1 MCIRDRASSVYDGC
15 DAVMLSG
22 ETAAGKYPVEA
33 VKMMNRV
40 CLNAEAHHMLLEVK
54 TVYEYVHEYSLT
66 DAVAHACCDMAKQ
79 LEAKAIITATS
90 GGSTARMVA
99 KYRPDCQIIASTQHP
114 SVYQKLSLLW
124 GVEPVISGVLDVY
137 KRQGYT
143 CPRCGRVLDHD
154 VVLYDDNLALL
165 PMALRLAGS
174 AQELLVVGTSFY
186 TSTSSYVTDYARDR
200 GARITIINQDAAH
213 EVPAYLKRLHII

>member
-1 MCIRDRASSVYDGC
+1 MSEKIHRLVAFTGAGISKQSGIPTFEELDNRALLTRRFCQVHPKEFYDNL
-15 DAVMLSG
+15 LSMERVCRG
-22 ETAAGKYPVEA
+22 ARPNAAHLALFAGKV
-33 VKMMNRV
+33 
-40 CLNAEAHHMLLEVK
+40 
-54 TVYEYVHEYSLT
+54 
-66 DAVAHACCDMAKQ
+66 
-79 LEAKAIITATS
+79 
-90 GGSTARMVA
+90 
-99 KYRPDCQIIASTQHP
+99 
-114 SVYQKLSLLW
+114 
-124 GVEPVISGVLDVY
+124 PVITMNIDGLHQRAGSRDAMEIHGSLSQVHCRACGVDY
-137 KRQGYT
+137 PFAQIEEGYT

-213 EVPAYLKRLHII
+213 EVPAYLKRFHII